1 MWVCCTILSA
11 TTLAGD
17 WEPQLDAGVRARAS
31 GNIYES
37 VSMLEQAVKDAPDQ
51 AARVRAMTQLGLSL
65 VQAGR
70 LADADKILQTAYD
83 ESTHRARISLA
94 LALGNLAVAE
104 RDPQRASA
112 YYREVLAAS
121 DDGSFEH
128 NAKVAAQLN
137 LARFQSGR
145 EQLETLEDLYPRVAA
160 TEGVSHRARAF
171 FSLGEQA
178 SEALEAARSA
188 ALTALAQSTTD
199 SGTALRLV
207 PRTPQ
212 LDRVLR
218 LSYLSL
224 RNAADLAQQAGD
236 GALRVEA
243 SDALA
248 QLYETQGRYAEA
260 QQINRQASA
269 IADGLALGQVEALQV
284 RLDWRNGRLD
294 QRLGNDSLALAAYL
308 RAAHHLEAI
317 RQDLPIEDEAG
328 QSTYQ
333 TLLKPIFVNL
343 LDLMLKDLDGLA
355 AGEQPARMTSVLD
368 AIELTHQAEMQD
380 YLGDRCAVES
390 IRGGSS
396 APLEAGVAVIYT
408 LVLKDRLEV
417 IVRTREGLMHHA
429 APVTAAAL
437 NAEIATFRKQLLDTN
452 SSAFLA
458 TAQRLYG
465 WLIEPFA
472 TRMAT
477 SGIRELVIVPD
488 GFLRLIPFA
497 ALHDGREFLAQHYI
511 VSTVTGLTMTATSAR
526 RNAQVVSLLAGL
538 SEPGPVVDQLLSMG
552 FTGEPAADTGARAVV
567 VPAQAPESRPA
578 GELSA
583 DEAALR
589 RELLLPAVET
599 EIQEL
604 RPFGRNVSLLN
615 ADFTVARFQRE
626 VRTGRYSVIHIATHG
641 FFGDS
646 AQQSFLLAFDNIIR
660 IDDLQNLI
668 SGNEAQSSGIEL
680 LTLSACDTATGD
692 DRAPLGFAGA
702 AIKARA
708 RSVVGTLWAASD
720 AAAEQFMA
728 AFYAGLAQQG
738 KAEALTQAQRALI
751 RSPQFS
757 HPYYWA
763 PIVLIG
769 DWN

>member
-1 MWVCCTILSA
+1 MLGCAIRASSA
-11 TTLAGD
+11 FAGG
-17 WEPQLDAGVRARAS
+17 WEPQLEAGVRARAS
-31 GNIYES
+31 GDIYES
-37 VSMLEQAVKDAPDQ
+37 VATLEQAVNTAPDQ
-51 AARVRAMTQLGLSL
+51 ATRVRAMTQLGMSL

-83 ESTHRARISLA
+83 KATDPRRISIA
-94 LALGNLAVAE
+94 LALGNVAAAE
-104 RDPQRASA
+104 HNAQRASA

-121 DDGSFEH
+121 GDGSFEH

-137 LARFQSGR
+137 LARFQSGP
-145 EQLETLEDLYPRVAA
+145 EKLATLEELYARIASV
-160 TEGVSHRARAF
+160 EGASHRAHAF

-178 SEALEAARSA
+178 GELVDASHPAVV
-188 ALTALAQSTTD
+188 D
-199 SGTALRLV
+199 SGTALRV
-207 PRTPQ
+207 VARAPQ
-212 LDRVLR
+212 LDRILR

-236 GALRVEA
+236 GALQVEA

-260 QQINRQASA
+260 QQINRQAAA
-269 IADGLALGQVEALQV
+269 IAAGLALGQVEALQV
-284 RLDWRNGRLD
+284 KLDWRTGRLN
-294 QRLGNDSLALAAYL
+294 QRLGNDSLALASYMQ
-308 RAAHHLEAI
+308 AARHLEAV

-343 LDLMLKDLDGLA
+343 LDLMLKDLDRLP
-355 AGEQPARMTSVLD
+355 AGEQPARLASVLD

-380 YLGDRCAVES
+380 YLGDRCTVES
-390 IRGGSS
+390 IRGGTS
-396 APLEAGVAVIYT
+396 APLDAGVAVIYT

-417 IVRTREGLMHHA
+417 IVRTRQGLMHHV
-429 APVTAAAL
+429 APVSAATL

-452 SSAFLA
+452 SNAFLA

-472 TRMAT
+472 SQMAT
-477 SGIRELVIVPD
+477 AGIRELVIVPD

-497 ALHDGREFLAQHYI
+497 ALHDGREFVAQHYI
-511 VSTVTGLTMTATSAR
+511 VSTVTGLTMTATSAP
-526 RNAQVVSLLAGL
+526 RNAQVMSLLAGL
-538 SEPGPVVDQLLSMG
+538 SEPGPVVDTLLSMG
-552 FTGEPAADTGARAVV
+552 FTGEPTEDSSARAIV
-567 VPAQAPESRPA
+567 VPAQAPASTPTR
-578 GELSA
+578 ELAA

-589 RELLLPAVET
+589 HELVLPAVET

-604 RPFGRNVSLLN
+604 RPFGRSVSLLN

-626 VRTGRYSVIHIATHG
+626 VRTGRFSVIHIATHG

-646 AQQSFLLAFDNIIR
+646 ARESFLLAFDNIIR

-668 SGNEAQSSGIEL
+668 AGSDVQSAGIEL

-708 RSVVGTLWAASD
+708 RSVVGTLWAVSD

-728 AFYAGLAQQG
+728 AFYSGLAQQG
-738 KAEALTQAQRALI
+738 KAEAVTQAQRALI

-757 HPYYWA
+757 HPFYWA